1 MLDKMLL
8 SRALTITPMEFHK
21 GKKPI
26 EQMNALQQKPI
37 MVEITSKE

>member
-1 MLDKMLL
+1 MLDKMPLG
-8 SRALTITPMEFHK
+8 RALTITPMEFPK

-37 MVEITSKE
+37 MVEISSKE